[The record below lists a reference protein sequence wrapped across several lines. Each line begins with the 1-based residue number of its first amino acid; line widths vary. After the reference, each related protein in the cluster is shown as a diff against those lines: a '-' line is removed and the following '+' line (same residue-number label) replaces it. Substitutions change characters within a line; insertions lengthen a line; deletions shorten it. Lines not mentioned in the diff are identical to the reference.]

1 MYLFLVGRFG
11 NDLSAAGPNAD
22 DTVFLVRAR
31 DHEEAAKLVD
41 PRLDQMP
48 HELAEPFSQFVAEL
62 AHDTGD
68 AAMPQVLVG
77 PAIGFW
83 SGDYPRQW
91 ARNSRDGVWT
101 QMTDDDVFSRATLQ
115 TLAGV
120 AAVEIAVPV
129 ARELL
134 RELEQSKL
142 VGKADI
148 KSQQESHYILTM
160 FYRAGGGALTSYV
173 NVLGD
178 RLIIQ
183 QGEYRWERDGG
194 EHFRKLADAI
204 APKRQA

>member
-11 NDLSAAGPNAD
+11 NDLSAARSNAE

-41 PRLDQMP
+41 PRLEQLP

-62 AHDTGD
+62 GLDTGG
-68 AAMPQVLVG
+68 AKMPQVVVG
-77 PAIGFW
+77 PAIGSW

-91 ARNSRDGVWT
+91 ARNSHDGVWT
-101 QMTDDDVFSRATLQ
+101 QLTDDDVFSRATLQ

-120 AAVEIAVPV
+120 ATVEIPVPV

-134 RELEQSKL
+134 RELEQSEL
-142 VGKADI
+142 VGKAEI
-148 KSQQESHYILTM
+148 KSQQEAHYILTM

-173 NVLGD
+173 DVLGD
-178 RLIIQ
+178 RLVFQ

-204 APKRQA
+204 IPKGQA